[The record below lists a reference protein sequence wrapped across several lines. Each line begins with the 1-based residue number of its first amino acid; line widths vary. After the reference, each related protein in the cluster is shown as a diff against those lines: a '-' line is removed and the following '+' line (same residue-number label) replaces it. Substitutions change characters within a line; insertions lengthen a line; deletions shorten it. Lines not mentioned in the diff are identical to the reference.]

1 MPLTKNNTDFP
12 NLATEPLE
20 IFENDLQAL
29 CIKGIHIY
37 QTTHQRCAF
46 VLNDGGRCT
55 NVGSHHPNHCSESGT
70 LHRGTFDSSE
80 YHEDCTATI
89 EAIKRY
95 FIAGYK
101 ELYSTQDRDPVLRT
115 PLASRVAEFRRNVLG
130 SESLRRA
137 GTDIPQDP
145 QASMSFWGRAKS
157 NSTCFA
163 CLQSAP
169 DHVMSCGHGFCDE
182 CVKDFGTVD
191 ESCRYQ
197 YKLDR
202 CVLCLQDFGINPK
215 TAAESMQLLR
225 LIPKCAGIRILTLD
239 GGGIRGIVELAILE
253 KLESRVGLKVP
264 VRDLFDL
271 VIGTS
276 TGT

>member
-1 MPLTKNNTDFP
+1 
-12 NLATEPLE
+12 
-20 IFENDLQAL
+20 
-29 CIKGIHIY
+29 
-37 QTTHQRCAF
+37 
-46 VLNDGGRCT
+46 
-55 NVGSHHPNHCSESGT
+55 
-70 LHRGTFDSSE
+70 
-80 YHEDCTATI
+80 
-89 EAIKRY
+89 
-95 FIAGYK
+95 
-101 ELYSTQDRDPVLRT
+101 
-115 PLASRVAEFRRNVLG
+115 
-130 SESLRRA
+130 
-137 GTDIPQDP
+137 
-145 QASMSFWGRAKS
+145 
-157 NSTCFA
+157 
-163 CLQSAP
+163 
-169 DHVMSCGHGFCDE
+169 MSCGHGFCDE